1 MLTEWL
7 ERWELKTTVVW
18 HADWYSKR
26 HKTAASLIEDSYKSF
41 IQVFHGLSINILLT
55 SCHEVLLGN
64 LNAGLFR
71 DTKHIFNRKNKI
83 YLQKYSAET
92 RYTFPIPLT
101 CGSSQC
107 APCEILQL
115 LNHCLAQNIE
125 YFIPYLNIWS
135 GMYVKVKWHL
145 ISQSGRLRRSRQMV
159 PRICITAT
167 VVLWPKM
174 KAPHSTVTA
183 PHTVSAT
190 LGKTRTSKTAEV
202 TLEDL
207 VRWWGGWLS
216 SLLPVPNRDLRGPQP
231 PKVTPH
237 CCRGKKTSFT
247 VDQQVQLDRHD
258 NQI

>member
-1 MLTEWL
+1 MSCMLTEWL
-7 ERWELKTTVVW
+7 ERGELKTTVVW

-55 SCHEVLLGN
+55 SCHEILLGN

-71 DTKHIFNRKNKI
+71 DTKHIFNRKNKM

-107 APCEILQL
+107 APCEVLQL

-145 ISQSGRLRRSRQMV
+145 NKSCGSVSQVGWGEAIRWSPGSASQPQWCSGQRWRRHRAPSPLPTLWAPLWGRQGQANGWSQAQGSRQMM
-159 PRICITAT
+159 RWL
-167 VVLWPKM
+167 VVEPF
-174 KAPHSTVTA
+174 A
-183 PHTVSAT
+183 SA
-190 LGKTRTSKTAEV
+190 K
-202 TLEDL
+202 
-207 VRWWGGWLS
+207 
-216 SLLPVPNRDLRGPQP
+216 
-231 PKVTPH
+231 
-237 CCRGKKTSFT
+237 
-247 VDQQVQLDRHD
+247 
-258 NQI
+258 